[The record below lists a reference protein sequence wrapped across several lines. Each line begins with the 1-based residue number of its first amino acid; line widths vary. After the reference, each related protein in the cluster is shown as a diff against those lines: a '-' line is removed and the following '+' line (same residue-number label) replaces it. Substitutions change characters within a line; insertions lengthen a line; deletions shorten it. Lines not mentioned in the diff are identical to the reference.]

1 MWIQFFQT
9 DWHQEVCHTTWHIWK
24 CPVSFWQLRVP
35 VPAPTSEN
43 SLFFFPLINS
53 LYKVPGNC
61 FNHLSL
67 YQKQTNPH
75 ISFIPHQFSSVA
87 QLCLTLC
94 DPMDYSM
101 PGFPFITNFQSLL
114 KLMSIESVMPS
125 NHLILCHPLL
135 LPSIFNLI
143 PTQKTNK
150 EDDYFSAQINY
161 LHSQFLRCIYFIL
174 GILLEECYNS
184 LKMIE
189 NPLHQIQFSE
199 CSQCSFSIFLKRASG
214 PENLFQHII
223 DQRHINTT
231 GINLFRQKSPRQ

>member
-1 MWIQFFQT
+1 MFLFPFLAFLSPRDLYINI
-9 DWHQEVCHTTWHIWK
+9 HTSRTGTTLVSYINRSNFITLQKRLLSKNWGLTALVYVDLVFLDRLASRSLSYHLAYLEMSRVFLAAEGTCPSSYQWK
-24 CPVSFWQLRVP
+24 QS
-35 VPAPTSEN
+35 
-43 SLFFFPLINS
+43 FFFPLINS

-143 PTQKTNK
+143 PT
-150 EDDYFSAQINY
+150 
-161 LHSQFLRCIYFIL
+161 
-174 GILLEECYNS
+174 
-184 LKMIE
+184 
-189 NPLHQIQFSE
+189 
-199 CSQCSFSIFLKRASG
+199 
-214 PENLFQHII
+214 
-223 DQRHINTT
+223 
-231 GINLFRQKSPRQ
+231 